1 MRVLLELDVLGSAIR
16 KILTTVDEMEKTAR
30 KTDDPTMPFTEII
43 LRLKANCLEL
53 LRVQQEKLADLD
65 QGSLLWYVGSLGGDE
80 KALAIVKQKT
90 DICITTLLS

>member
-16 KILTTVDEMEKTAR
+16 KILTTVGEMEKTAR

-65 QGSLLWYVGSLGGDE
+65 QGSLL
-80 KALAIVKQKT
+80 
-90 DICITTLLS
+90 